1 MAIICSVY
9 ASTRREGMY
18 IYMRKSDSFDSL
30 PAPLKLLFGKPRPAM
45 MLMLDGK
52 KQLVRANVDDVIRQ
66 IETEGFY
73 LQMPERE
80 EGEERTLAEQNSKLS
95 L

>member
-1 MAIICSVY
+1 MTILCSVY

-18 IYMRKSDSFDSL
+18 VYMRKTDDLETL
-30 PAPLKLLFGKPRPAM
+30 PEGLKKLFGRPRPAM

-52 KQLVRANVDDVIRQ
+52 KPLARANVDDVISA
-66 IETEGFY
+66 IEAQGYF

-80 EGEERTLAEQNSKLS
+80 EGEERKLAEQNSKLS